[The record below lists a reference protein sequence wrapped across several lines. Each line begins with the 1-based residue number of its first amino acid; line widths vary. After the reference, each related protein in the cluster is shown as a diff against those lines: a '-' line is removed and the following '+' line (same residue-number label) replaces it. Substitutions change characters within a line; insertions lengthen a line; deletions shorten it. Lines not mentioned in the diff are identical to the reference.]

1 MEEEG
6 PELWVLSWDELY
18 WDIFDLGCKIRES
31 YRPSMIVAVARGG
44 WVVGRIIS
52 DLLSVDKVASIGV
65 KFYEEVGKRG
75 RKPEIVQPLSVSVEG
90 EDVLVVDDVAD
101 TGETLALVRDSIES
115 MGPSGVRVAVVYKK
129 PWCRVRVD
137 YYVRETNKWVV
148 FPYEQ
153 RETIEYLLVKM
164 ERKNLERREVVE
176 ALAAMGFDRELVE
189 RLVAEM
195 ESVRKV

>member
-1 MEEEG
+1 MEE
-6 PELWVLSWDELY
+6 PELWVLGWDEFY
-18 WDIFDLGCKIRES
+18 WDIFDLGRRIRES

-44 WVVGRIIS
+44 WVVGRVIS
-52 DLLSVDKVASIGV
+52 DLLSVDRVASIGV

-75 RKPEIVQPLSVSVEG
+75 RRPEIVQPLSVNVEG
-90 EDVLVVDDVAD
+90 EEVLVVDDIAD
-101 TGETLALVRDSIES
+101 TGETLMLVRDSIES
-115 MGPSGVRVAVVYKK
+115 MGPSGVKIAVVYKK
-129 PWCRVRVD
+129 PWCRAKVD
-137 YYVRETNKWVV
+137 YYVRETSKWVV

-164 ERKNLERREVVE
+164 RHKRLDRRDVVE
-176 ALAAMGFDRELVE
+176 ALVAMGFDKELVE